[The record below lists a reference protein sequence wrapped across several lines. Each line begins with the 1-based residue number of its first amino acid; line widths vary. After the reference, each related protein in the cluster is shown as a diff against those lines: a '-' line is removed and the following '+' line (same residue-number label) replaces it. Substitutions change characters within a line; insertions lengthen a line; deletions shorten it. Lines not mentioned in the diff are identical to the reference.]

1 MREAPEAEAAAED
14 DADDEAVSFMA
25 LAAKCAPLDTIT
37 RGEPFANDEDAN
49 DDDDDADDDAAVKAD
64 GADSDSGAD
73 DAADWASLS
82 RIGATAAVPLR
93 APPMDATRSDHARS
107 DRAAASAAALA
118 WTAMPTLSAA
128 SVAVGDERDDADDEA
143 AAVLVPN
150 EAAAGEAEKATA
162 VEAFED

>member
-1 MREAPEAEAAAED
+1 
-14 DADDEAVSFMA
+14 MA

-37 RGEPFANDEDAN
+37 RGEPFAND
-49 DDDDDADDDAAVKAD
+49 DDDDDEEEEEDADDTDDDAAANAD

-73 DAADWASLS
+73 EEEDCASLS
-82 RIGATAAVPLR
+82 RIVASAAVPLR
-93 APPMDATRSDHARS
+93 APPIDATRSDHARS

-128 SVAVGDERDDADDEA
+128 SVAVGDERDDVDDEA